1 MHLQYLA
8 YDIFKICSNV
18 GITLNPIGRPGTEN
32 CKADFI

>member
-18 GITLNPIGRPGTEN
+18 GITLNPIWIPRSEN